1 MIMIIMIIL
10 SITIIMREKNRTVPM
25 TVVSAMPAIG
35 KLKVALETTTMEVTI
50 LREREEEMVRGRNDG
65 YTPSS

>member
-35 KLKVALETTTMEVTI
+35 KLKVALETATMEVTI
-50 LREREEEMVRGRNDG
+50 LREREEEMVRGNDG